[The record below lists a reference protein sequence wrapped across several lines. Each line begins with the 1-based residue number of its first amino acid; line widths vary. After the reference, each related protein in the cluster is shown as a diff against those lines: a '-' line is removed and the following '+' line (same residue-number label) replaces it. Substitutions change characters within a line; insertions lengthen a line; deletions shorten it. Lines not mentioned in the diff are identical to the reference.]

1 MSSKSHSHHSPS
13 SSCSSPRAHHFFPS
27 NGLPVSNSSTRNV
40 LGVVPSS
47 ANSLRSSR
55 FDHVLPTP
63 MPSPIPSHLSLPRSI
78 QGDMLYPPAHRIES
92 RKNSSI
98 GIASVSSGRTNRDKY
113 SDRSRPELNTGN
125 AYLPMARPQPSPS
138 YGHPPSTII
147 TYSPLPVN
155 GTSPQIGF
163 NGQGTYGGV
172 RRTDDIIILQPN
184 GAAPRRITVVTE
196 TNCYVTEQPIL
207 RSPAHPNST

>member
-13 SSCSSPRAHHFFPS
+13 SSYSSPRAHHFFPS

-40 LGVVPSS
+40 LGIVPSS

-63 MPSPIPSHLSLPRSI
+63 MPSPIPSHLSLPR
-78 QGDMLYPPAHRIES
+78 QGKVLPLAS
-92 RKNSSI
+92 RS
-98 GIASVSSGRTNRDKY
+98 Y
-113 SDRSRPELNTGN
+113 SDRSRPELNTSN
-125 AYLPMARPQPSPS
+125 AYLPMAWPQPSPS
-138 YGHPPSTII
+138 YRHPPSTII
-147 TYSPLPVN
+147 TYLPLPVN
-155 GTSPQIGF
+155 GTMPSTGF

-184 GAAPRRITVVTE
+184 GAPPRRITIPV
-196 TNCYVTEQPIL
+196 P
-207 RSPAHPNST
+207 RSPAHPNSTLVLAGHRFAWQDDAFPAS